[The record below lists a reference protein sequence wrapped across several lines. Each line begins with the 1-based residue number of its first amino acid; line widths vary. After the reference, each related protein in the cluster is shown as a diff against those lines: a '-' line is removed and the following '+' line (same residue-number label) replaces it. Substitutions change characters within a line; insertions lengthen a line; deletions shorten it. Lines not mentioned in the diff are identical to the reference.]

1 MKFTKTQLKGMVLLL
16 TCALFWGS
24 TFIVQDICSGT
35 PFTLTTLRFSFGTI
49 IMLPILLVSNKLRAR
64 SKEDAI
70 ILKETQ
76 RKTVKGGIIC
86 GMVLA
91 LSATLQQIG
100 FALGTTAGKA
110 GVLSGLYMIFIPFA
124 LYFLFKRK
132 LSPNVWV
139 AALLAVVGTFLIS
152 FSGASDFCLGD
163 VVMII
168 SAVSYTAHVIL
179 VDKFVAKGDGFMLS
193 QLQLLFCSLTS
204 AVPFI
209 IVNITGFE
217 VLTWEL
223 FTFLFPYLLSIAFF
237 SCVGAYTLQILGQK
251 YTPPTA
257 ASIIM
262 SLESVFAL
270 VFGVIILGETF
281 TLSAG
286 IGIAVMLLAIFLS
299 QVNVFEKRKKPCQKL
314 PQQGKNNFSDKE

>member
-16 TCALFWGS
+16 GCALFWGS
-24 TFIVQDICSGT
+24 AFIVQDICSGY
-35 PFTLTTLRFSFGTI
+35 PFALTTLRFSLGAI
-49 IMLPILLVSNKLRAR
+49 IMLPVLLISNKLRAR

-76 RKTVKGGIIC
+76 KKTVKGGIIC

-91 LSATLQQIG
+91 LSATLQQVG
-100 FALGTTAGKA
+100 FALGTSAGKA

-124 LYFLFKRK
+124 LFFLFKRK
-132 LSPNVWV
+132 LSLNVWI
-139 AALLAVVGTFLIS
+139 AAVLAVVGTFLIS
-152 FSGASDFCLGD
+152 FSGASEFCLGD
-163 VVMII
+163 VIMII

-193 QLQLLFCSLTS
+193 QLQLIFCALTS

-209 IVNITGFE
+209 IVNLIGYE
-217 VLTWEL
+217 VLTMEI
-223 FTFLFPYLLSIAFF
+223 FLFLLPYLFFIAFF

-270 VFGVIILGETF
+270 VFSAIILGETF

-286 IGIAVMLLAIFLS
+286 IGIVVMLMAIFLS
-299 QVNVFEKRKKPCQKL
+299 QVNIFEKRKKPCQKL
-314 PQQGKNNFSDKE
+314 PANNENNFDSIE